1 MSAAWLAHLST
12 AQDIVN
18 NHANLV
24 LLGLHVLRFWHCT
37 IGPVTHRAQSTPA
50 TIIQWLMVTYWPIW
64 QPTKSGHA
72 RSGTTKLISL
82 VLLLLLLSI
91 FAAWCYAQAW
101 CLSVC
106 LSVTFLDSVK
116 MSIRIVK
123 KFLPSG
129 SHTVSVF
136 PHQTSWQYFD
146 SIECRWGR
154 QKSQLWDNNS
164 APSHAVNRSAAS
176 AICLAATDHGELM
189 TLVVGKRQSLLMEG
203 DDRRWRVD
211 DTSRW

>member
-106 LSVTFLDSVK
+106 LSVCL
-116 MSIRIVK
+116 
-123 KFLPSG
+123 
-129 SHTVSVF
+129 SHSWILSKWVFVLSKNFRHRVATPFQFFHTKRHGNILTVSSAGGVGRNRNSETITQL
-136 PHQTSWQYFD
+136 HRMLWTVQQQVQY
-146 SIECRWGR
+146 
-154 QKSQLWDNNS
+154 
-164 APSHAVNRSAAS
+164 A
-176 AICLAATDHGELM
+176 
-189 TLVVGKRQSLLMEG
+189 
-203 DDRRWRVD
+203 
-211 DTSRW
+211 